1 MPLFYH
7 NYTRNQFLFGLN
19 ENICS
24 PKNYYALHV
33 RYFIWTQ
40 RCVKNNLSINGFK
53 NWLFR
58 EIRIDVN
65 HKEDN
70 KLIFL
75 TEFLN
80 DVQNDN
86 FVFV

>member
-1 MPLFYH
+1 MQYAQLSMPLFYH

-19 ENICS
+19 ENICW
-24 PKNYYALHV
+24 Y
-33 RYFIWTQ
+33 
-40 RCVKNNLSINGFK
+40 
-53 NWLFR
+53 WLFR